1 MKRFGSIT
9 LVMFMLV
16 SLTAFSQQGQQFKG
30 GMGKNADQVSTSEC
44 RIPNL
49 TDDQQQ
55 KIKDL
60 RLKHIKEVTPLK
72 NELGE
77 KKARMRTLQSAD
89 KQDLNA
95 INKNIDEMASLRA
108 QIQKKAA
115 AHRAEVA
122 SLLTDE
128 QRVFFNSHKGNGM
141 GKGMKHGGKK
151 GARQG
156 RGMGNCNFGQQN

>member
-1 MKRFGSIT
+1 MKKIGSIV
-9 LVMFMLV
+9 LVALMMLSV
-16 SLTAFSQQGQQFKG
+16 SAYSQRGQQIGADKSLIYKG
-30 GMGKNADQVSTSEC
+30 YDRTDC

-49 TDDQQQ
+49 TDEQQQ

-60 RLKHIKEVTPLK
+60 KVKHIKEVTPLK

-128 QRVFFNSHKGNGM
+128 QRVVFNTRSGNKM
-141 GKGMKHGGKK
+141 GKGMKHGGRK
-151 GARQG
+151 GMGQG
-156 RGMGNCNFGQQN
+156 RGMGNCNYGQQN